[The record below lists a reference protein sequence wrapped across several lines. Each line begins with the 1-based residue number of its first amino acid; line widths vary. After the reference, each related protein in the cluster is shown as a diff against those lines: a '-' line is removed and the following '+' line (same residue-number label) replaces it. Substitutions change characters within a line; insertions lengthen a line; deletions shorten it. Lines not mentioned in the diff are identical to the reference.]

1 MEHWDQFS
9 QKFLFQKSREVGK
22 SFGWIW
28 TQIPIQKKHETTTQ
42 TARIHESRAIGFRPS
57 PWFFKIK
64 WDDSDA
70 PWIGLS
76 PSTLMQGV
84 NFWSPVVG
92 HLLRTF
98 PFFFIATWVLVLQR
112 KFWRNV
118 SGWRFGNTV
127 RKYLAGKLHRD
138 KTQFLSKVKQTRPT
152 QWYTPI
158 ASWDYKGNLYV
169 VFVLFSRY
177 VTGGKVIL

>member
-9 QKFLFQKSREVGK
+9 QKFLFQKSRKVGK

-76 PSTLMQGV
+76 PSTLQLV

-98 PFFFIATWVLVLQR
+98 PFFFIWVLVLQR

-118 SGWRFGNTV
+118 SGWRFGNTSENILLESSIV
-127 RKYLAGKLHRD
+127 TKASSCQKFNKPG
-138 KTQFLSKVKQTRPT
+138 QLSDTHQLPLGITKVTCM
-152 QWYTPI
+152 WM
-158 ASWDYKGNLYV
+158 YV

-177 VTGGKVIL
+177 VTGGKLIL

>member
-1 MEHWDQFS
+1 MKKTNGALRS
-9 QKFLFQKSREVGK
+9 ILPEV
-22 SFGWIW
+22 SFPKITGSGEEFRVNLNAN
-28 TQIPIQKKHETTTQ
+28 PHPKKHETTTQ

-70 PWIGLS
+70 PWTGLS
-76 PSTLMQGV
+76 PSTLMQLV

-98 PFFFIATWVLVLQR
+98 PFFFIAPWVLVLQR
-112 KFWRNV
+112 KLWRNV
-118 SGWRFGNTV
+118 SGWRFGNTSENILLESSTV
-127 RKYLAGKLHRD
+127 TKASSCQKLKKPD
-138 KTQFLSKVKQTRPT
+138 
-152 QWYTPI
+152 TPI

-169 VFVLFSRY
+169 VFLLFPHLP
-177 VTGGKVIL
+177 GEGC